1 LGTCGVCATWHEFM
15 KKFMK
20 KKHRAPKKHSWLKK
34 IGVKGNYV
42 FKMVCSIM
50 YTPNW
55 RGRKMRESDGIGW
68 NWFHHVPLHSIHF
81 LNIQTMES
89 HLIPLHS
96 IPFHLI
102 PPIQTTIIIIKKQLR
117 SEGSS
122 NQNWPSNQI
131 QLVVKTK
138 NNNNNNNNN

>member
-1 LGTCGVCATWHEFM
+1 M

-102 PPIQTTIIIIKKQLR
+102 PPIQTKPK
-117 SEGSS
+117 GS
-122 NQNWPSNQI
+122 NKFA
-131 QLVVKTK
+131 LVIWVWWRCRFNLIASKCFTK
-138 NNNNNNNNN
+138 SLKNIESTM